1 MRTLSEG
8 RRPTSFG
15 QPKPAWDVLSD
26 VKSEVGMH
34 SGITAVAK
42 SLVFAL
48 SDVRNFGGID

>member
-1 MRTLSEG
+1 MGKPRPTWDDLSE
-8 RRPTSFG
+8 
-15 QPKPAWDVLSD
+15 

-48 SDVRNFGGID
+48 SDVRNFGGIE